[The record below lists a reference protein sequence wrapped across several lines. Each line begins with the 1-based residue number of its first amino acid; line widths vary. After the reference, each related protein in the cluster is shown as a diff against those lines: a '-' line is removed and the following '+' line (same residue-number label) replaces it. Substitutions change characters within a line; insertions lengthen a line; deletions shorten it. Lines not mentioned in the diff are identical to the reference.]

1 MVLGILGGTFDPIH
15 NAHLF
20 IAEDARTQLGWERA
34 LFIPNREPVHKLGAT
49 AASAEHRMA
58 MVRLAIG
65 GNPRFEACDLE
76 LNRAAPSY
84 TVDTLAELRALFPE
98 ADLHLLLGVDAL
110 ADMPNW
116 YRPRDIL
123 GMATVVA
130 ATRPGYP
137 LKALRSALPDWMHD
151 RVIYLET
158 PWMDISATYIRERV
172 ARGLTI
178 RYLTPDPVVEYIRLH
193 GLYCR

>member
-34 LFIPNREPVHKLGAT
+34 LFIPNREPVHKLGTT
-49 AASAEHRMA
+49 AASAAHRME
-58 MVRLAIG
+58 MVRLAII
-65 GNPRFEACDLE
+65 GNPYFEACDLE
-76 LNRAAPSY
+76 LQRAAPSY
-84 TVDTLAELRALFPE
+84 TVDTLTELQSLFPE
-98 ADLHLLLGVDAL
+98 ASLHLLLGVDAL
-110 ADMPNW
+110 ADLPNW
-116 YRPRDIL
+116 YRPQDIL
-123 GMATVVA
+123 TMATVVA

-137 LKALRSALPDWMHD
+137 LDTLRGALPEWMRE

-172 ARGLTI
+172 AQGLSI
-178 RYLTPDPVVEYIRLH
+178 RYLTPDSVVEYIRVN
-193 GLYCR
+193 GLYAR